1 MTRTP
6 FHVIGWSALAAT
18 LATVAAA
25 QTATTPDPALVK
37 IGDAYQAAS
46 LAGDVK
52 AIMALYADDA
62 IEMPPNHPPVKGRAA
77 IEAYYVEQ
85 FRMGKLTAFTL
96 THLDTRTSGDIGY
109 DVGTYTQTMGGEK
122 PMKDSGKYT
131 VIFRRVGGSW
141 KVSSAIYNSDVP
153 PMAPPAAKP

>member
-1 MTRTP
+1 MTRTLV
-6 FHVIGWSALAAT
+6 HVIGWSALAAT
-18 LATVAAA
+18 LVTMAAA
-25 QTATTPDPALVK
+25 QPAATPDPALVK

-46 LAGDVK
+46 LARDVK

-62 IEMPPNHPPVKGRAA
+62 IEMPPNEAPVKGRAA
-77 IEAYYVEQ
+77 IEAYYIKQ
-85 FRMGKLTAFTL
+85 FQMGKVTAFTL

-122 PMKDSGKYT
+122 PMNDSGKYT
-131 VIFRRVGGSW
+131 VIFRRVGGTW
-141 KVSSAIYNSDVP
+141 KVTSAIYNSDLP